1 MSHLHT
7 AVLSLSIELDDLREI
22 SGVSSVV
29 MDRSE
34 QDREICPEGL
44 PEGTG
49 PEEDSVD
56 GRVGDREQ
64 VVGTSIGG
72 GDFDTAP
79 GFAMA

>member
-1 MSHLHT
+1 
-7 AVLSLSIELDDLREI
+7 
-22 SGVSSVV
+22 

-64 VVGTSIGG
+64 EVGTSIGG